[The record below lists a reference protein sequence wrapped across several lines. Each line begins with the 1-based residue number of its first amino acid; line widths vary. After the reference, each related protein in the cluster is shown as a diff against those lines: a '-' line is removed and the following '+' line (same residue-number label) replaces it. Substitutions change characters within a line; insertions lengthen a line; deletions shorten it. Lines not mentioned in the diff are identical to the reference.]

1 MTAWDWDLKT
11 GTVVSSAMTRDIF
24 GVDGVTGDVFLQMV
38 HPEDRSRMQE
48 TIRRALVK
56 EHSYS
61 LEFRIVRP
69 DGTLR
74 WVHSR
79 GVAEV
84 DSAGRPLRMIG
95 IASDITGQRRVSAR
109 LAAEHAIARTL
120 ATACSLEEAAPAIV
134 GALVESFDA
143 ELGALWLVDPDADRL
158 RCAAVPSHGAS
169 SSLREFAD
177 RCGELSCGRG
187 EGLPGRVWATGEWAW
202 SADLQADAHLAQGTT
217 TVNPGLRSALAFP
230 IHVDGHLAG
239 VIEIFC
245 AHNLEPDETMLGSM
259 KAIANDISQFLRRRR
274 AEDEVARLNRD
285 LRHRIDEMQ
294 TLFDVAPVGI
304 AVAED
309 PGCNVIRANP
319 ACASILGIAN
329 EVNAS
334 KSGRDAHRLPF
345 RVMKDGREVPVEALP
360 MQYAAATGVGLHEV
374 ELDIV
379 HEDGR
384 VVHLSEYASP
394 LRDEQGNIRGCL
406 GVFVDITERKRAGDA
421 LREAARRKDEFL
433 AILGHE
439 LRNPLAPIRNC
450 LDVLRLA
457 NATPAQRETARTL
470 MERQVLH
477 LSRLVD
483 DLLDVSR
490 ISSGRILLR
499 KERLDATEIVRA
511 TVGDYRESLEQAGL
525 RVALDLADEP
535 LWIVADAT
543 RLCQAVGNV
552 LHNAAKFTGRGGLVS
567 IGVKR
572 ENDDTVA
579 IAIRDSGIGMERE
592 MLDRSCEAF
601 SQADRG
607 LDRSGGGLGLGL
619 ALVKRLLELHGGSV
633 DAASEGAG
641 RGSLFTLRLP
651 LEPGSAAPAAA
662 PAPSARSAHN
672 RRRVLI
678 VEDDIS
684 SAASMSL
691 LLELSGHTV
700 AAAHDGPSSI
710 ETARQFRPEVV
721 VCDIGLPGE
730 MDGYAVAKAFRA
742 DPSLRSAFLIALTGY
757 GQHDDRRRAEE
768 AGFDTHLTKPADP
781 SVLKSLLGDAVIPS
795 SDA

>member
-360 MQYAAATGVGLHEV
+360 MQYAAAAGVGLHE
-374 ELDIV
+374 
-379 HEDGR
+379 GR
-384 VVHLSEYASP
+384 ARHRA
-394 LRDEQGNIRGCL
+394 RG
-406 GVFVDITERKRAGDA
+406 RK
-421 LREAARRKDEFL
+421 
-433 AILGHE
+433 
-439 LRNPLAPIRNC
+439 
-450 LDVLRLA
+450 
-457 NATPAQRETARTL
+457 
-470 MERQVLH
+470 
-477 LSRLVD
+477 SRSSVR
-483 DLLDVSR
+483 VR
-490 ISSGRILLR
+490 ISSPRRAGQHPRLPRRLRRHHRAQARRGCASRGGAAQGRISR
-499 KERLDATEIVRA
+499 HPRA
-511 TVGDYRESLEQAGL
+511 RASQ
-525 RVALDLADEP
+525 P
-535 LWIVADAT
+535 
-543 RLCQAVGNV
+543 
-552 LHNAAKFTGRGGLVS
+552 TGANPQLPR
-567 IGVKR
+567 R
-572 ENDDTVA
+572 
-579 IAIRDSGIGMERE
+579 IA
-592 MLDRSCEAF
+592 
-601 SQADRG
+601 
-607 LDRSGGGLGLGL
+607 
-619 ALVKRLLELHGGSV
+619 
-633 DAASEGAG
+633 
-641 RGSLFTLRLP
+641 P
-651 LEPGSAAPAAA
+651 
-662 PAPSARSAHN
+662 
-672 RRRVLI
+672 
-678 VEDDIS
+678 
-684 SAASMSL
+684 
-691 LLELSGHTV
+691 
-700 AAAHDGPSSI
+700 
-710 ETARQFRPEVV
+710 RQRH
-721 VCDIGLPGE
+721 PGE
-730 MDGYAVAKAFRA
+730 PER
-742 DPSLRSAFLIALTGY
+742 PAL
-757 GQHDDRRRAEE
+757 
-768 AGFDTHLTKPADP
+768 
-781 SVLKSLLGDAVIPS
+781 
-795 SDA
+795 